1 MPAEGFLESMD
12 DMKRITGTAALC
24 AMAIASSGGTASAH
38 PHVFAEAR
46 LEVAVGP
53 DGNVETMRHV
63 WRFDDVFSS
72 TVLLEFDANT
82 DNRLDDGELEEIAS
96 VVTDSISEFDYFQ
109 TILVGGKSIDVK
121 PVTDMK
127 ALFEDGQ
134 LIIFFTTQPA
144 KPINIKSSPSFGVY
158 DPTFYTAIDFT
169 DDSQMVLEGAPAN
182 CTHKMVVPDPDEALA
197 QNQATL
203 TDAFFADPQST
214 QWSKLLAT
222 RMEISCK

>member
-1 MPAEGFLESMD
+1 
-12 DMKRITGTAALC
+12 MKRISVTAICALTLAGTGGQ
-24 AMAIASSGGTASAH
+24 AIAH
-38 PHVFAEAR
+38 PHVFADAR
-46 LEVAVGP
+46 LEVAAGP

-63 WRFDDVFSS
+63 WRFDEVFSS

-82 DNRLDDGELEEIAS
+82 DNKLEDSELEDVAS
-96 VVTDSISEFDYFQ
+96 TVTDSLAEFNYFQ
-109 TILVGGKSIDVK
+109 TILVGGKSIEVK

-127 ALFEDGQ
+127 ALFDDGQ
-134 LIIFFTTQPA
+134 LIIFFTTQPV
-144 KPINIKSSPSFGVY
+144 KPVNLKSSPSFGVY

-169 DDSQMVLEGAPAN
+169 DDSEMVLEGAPAN

-203 TDAFFADPQST
+203 TDAFFNDPMGT

-222 RMEISCK
+222 RMEVTCK